1 MSPTSSKFTLLHICI
16 TKKYFFRFHTFS
28 YTRWLH
34 YVYFLPEYQS
44 FLEASHL
51 RGTEQLSIIFMY
63 FHFVSYYFYA
73 GSGAV
78 LQNWLVFTITFEVD
92 SSLLFTWGRLKRQVS
107 KHLIAGLSMEK
118 SYLTNMVL
126 GSPLAALPQIFLFH
140 ILTLFLLKA
149 RSKPSAIVAEEIT
162 WYKIR
167 WQASKWRDI
176 HGLSLTA
183 LVVIDCKSN
192 SERVDNFPLGW

>member
-1 MSPTSSKFTLLHICI
+1 MVLRTQDIYTMFISFQDTNPFWRPSTYMNGTIINCIYVFPFCILL
-16 TKKYFFRFHTFS
+16 
-28 YTRWLH
+28 
-34 YVYFLPEYQS
+34 
-44 FLEASHL
+44 
-51 RGTEQLSIIFMY
+51 
-63 FHFVSYYFYA
+63 FYA

-78 LQNWLVFTITFEVD
+78 LQVCLIFTITFEVD

-140 ILTLFLLKA
+140 TLTLSLKA
-149 RSKPSAIVAEEIT
+149 RSKPSAIVVEKIT
-162 WYKIR
+162 CYKIR

-176 HGLSLTA
+176 HGLSLKA
-183 LVVIDCKSN
+183 LVVTDCKSN
-192 SERVDNFPLGW
+192 SERVDNFALGWEIERRCYR

>member
-1 MSPTSSKFTLLHICI
+1 MHCKRVFFSWFFVHKISTLCLFPSRIPIRSGDQALTWNRTIINYIYVFPFCI
-16 TKKYFFRFHTFS
+16 
-28 YTRWLH
+28 L
-34 YVYFLPEYQS
+34 L
-44 FLEASHL
+44 
-51 RGTEQLSIIFMY
+51 
-63 FHFVSYYFYA
+63 FYA

-78 LQNWLVFTITFEVD
+78 LQVCLIFTITFEVD

-149 RSKPSAIVAEEIT
+149 RSKPSAIVVEEIT
-162 WYKIR
+162 CYKIR

-192 SERVDNFPLGW
+192 SERVDNFLLGW